1 MKKQC
6 YYSIDLQ
13 NNTIINVSLT
23 QPLCEE
29 LTKNYMKIFKIPKN
43 MIARGMSTADIPTT
57 MKQLRK
63 DHR

>member
-6 YYSIDLQ
+6 YYSIDIQ
-13 NNTIINVSLT
+13 NNTIINVSAT
-23 QPLCEE
+23 QPLCEA
-29 LTKNYMKIFKIPKN
+29 LTKNYMKIFHIPKN

-63 DHR
+63 DHL